1 MEKNLNKTEKK
12 ETLIYK
18 IKETATEYIKA
29 NPKNVFIGMFVLTLI
44 SLTAN
49 FFYYNYVVKNA
60 KTSYSKMNEEL
71 FNNNGKKFE
80 NSNDNPIGK
89 ATDFFEMKKDLDK
102 LKEFQNKKIL
112 SKEDTLEIKRIVE
125 KYNLK

>member
-1 MEKNLNKTEKK
+1 
-12 ETLIYK
+12 
-18 IKETATEYIKA
+18 
-29 NPKNVFIGMFVLTLI
+29 
-44 SLTAN
+44 
-49 FFYYNYVVKNA
+49 
-60 KTSYSKMNEEL
+60 MNEEL